1 MTPSID
7 SDFDETS
14 ARDEYVPSLLMD
26 QSINRHNS
34 LTLGGNRHVADTDVV
49 GGLSGGEFS
58 LFAMNRGRERF
69 IEILTTWQKAKDK
82 KEERA
87 LKDKEKEALVSS

>member
-1 MTPSID
+1 
-7 SDFDETS
+7 
-14 ARDEYVPSLLMD
+14 
-26 QSINRHNS
+26 
-34 LTLGGNRHVADTDVV
+34 
-49 GGLSGGEFS
+49 
-58 LFAMNRGRERF
+58 MNRGRERF